1 MSISNYMPS
10 KECGYKYD
18 KLKNVVY
25 LVTKDH
31 LKDIHIDNGDAFI
44 INLDE
49 APLMVECI
57 SVEFSEQESLDERYK
72 FTKTLKFTVNGYAN
86 VNSLEG
92 GCYGIIVASDGT
104 TFMTNVDFP
113 AKVTFTYNLTSSKNQ
128 TEFTLTSQS
137 NYPTLRLDA
146 NLNASSK
153 KCKVY
158 AEYGVESINFIEK
171 DYVTLNDRTSVITLF
186 GGRKFNT
193 VEFLKNACTLQ
204 ETWDGEKATDVL
216 SFDIAFDDYKTSWQY
231 NLLEFMDNLYAGMVK
246 PKSDSNAF
254 FIGFNFGLR
263 PSYEIATT
271 TEDGSSNKITITMRE
286 DSVHGMYTFENPRIV
301 ENGDVTWRYV
311 ENVGDYATYECIDYN
326 IAVYLAMEEIDI
338 HNNPTSRYMVLE
350 GYEDQY
356 SQLFN
361 VVGTFQ
367 ERVTFYTTKC
377 SWFSPCKSIG
387 NMPSLITFTGT
398 QCKEYTFGSR
408 CDWHFENLPNY
419 LIFSRTSG
427 YADTEYTLQICNTL
441 VTDTTVTSTFDMVH
455 GNRREEIE
463 VQVMSGNMK
472 LIASYQDDTT
482 YTLACDGL
490 DSELTYDEVKVS
502 TIAPYTT
509 MKEAIIGT
517 CVNRIGS
524 RAFSTIQSLLRVT
537 IPETVKS
544 IGDDAFYYVT
554 SLANVELPS
563 SLTTI
568 GDEVFY
574 YCTSLRSIVI
584 PNNVTTMG
592 THVFSDCY
600 SLSSATLST
609 GLSVLPPYTF
619 RNCINLGSITIPSNY
634 TTIGAYAF
642 RDCTSLTS
650 ATVSSVTSFEIGAFN
665 NCYSLQS
672 ISFPNATYIDVDSFR
687 NCSGLT
693 SVTIPDGV
701 TFVGSNAFSNCSSLN
716 AIYLLPLTPPST
728 YGNMFNNTNN
738 CPIYV
743 HCEALNAYQTSE
755 YWRYYAKRYVSL
767 EGNCPIKFDGSYID
781 GTRFQL
787 GCDGES
793 ALTQSEVDLGG
804 NNGMLSSAVVGSCW
818 TVVSIGENAFAN
830 ETSLTAITLPNTIT
844 RLEDCSFYGCTS
856 LSNTNFL
863 PSGLEFIGD
872 NAFSGCTSIKSVIFP
887 NSVTTLES
895 GIFAR
900 CTSLSSIT
908 WGNSM
913 SYVGNYNFSHC
924 TSLSGVSFANT
935 NITQIRGSAFLNCT
949 NISSINWGNVTD
961 VGDSSFIGCI
971 SLTSLTIPNRV
982 TNLGVSAF
990 MNCTSL
996 ANVSIGNGVTTL
1008 NTSLFNGCT
1017 SLSSITMYSG
1027 VTSIGDYTFN
1037 NCQSLENITLPERLR
1052 TIGNYAFDGCTSLET
1067 ITIPSGVTSIGSYA
1081 FYGCNSLEGVWL
1093 KPLTPPTLRSRAF
1106 DETNNCPIYVP
1117 CCSLAEYQ
1125 SAQVWNGYA
1134 NRLVGYAY
1142 EECDVCPIKL
1152 VLTYD
1157 DSTVVT
1163 LYCDS
1168 DGTVSSADTKSDGEG
1183 YTEIVDAEVG
1193 NCVTVISDDTFGG
1206 AVSLSSVTLS
1216 SGLTTIGASAF
1227 SGCTALKEITL
1238 PNTVTQVGSSAFSGD
1253 TSLKK
1258 AILSNSLSA
1267 TSSFMFA
1274 GCSSLSAITLPNSIN
1289 VIGWGSFS
1297 ACTSLSSVTL
1307 ESGVTSIQSVAFRD
1321 CTSLTEVYVESLI
1334 PPYLGDNVF
1343 EFSVGNANYPIYVH
1357 CCALGAYQK
1366 HNKWKNYAKR
1376 LRAIETPCTPKVE
1389 ATYWGNTE
1397 YEQIAKLY
1405 CNNCGSVAANES
1417 VTQDEIRNYLPNS
1430 IDGYN
1435 PYSAITNVKITGCSA
1450 SIGNGAF
1457 FECTSLQY
1465 ATMSNDI
1472 TTIGNYAFKNCETM
1486 SGITLSNTLTRLN
1499 YQAFQGCTSLSG
1511 ITLPNTLTYIG
1522 DYAFE
1527 HCANMNGAITIPNGV
1542 TYIGVAAFKN
1552 CHHITSAN
1560 IPSGVTTLG
1569 ESMFDDCIRLRDVS
1583 LPSTLTSIGDS
1594 AFRLCID
1601 LTGVTIPDSVTNIG
1615 NKAFE
1620 NCEKLTAITIPSGV
1634 TTIGEDAFYN
1644 CSGVTDVWLYPQ
1656 VPPTLSGETTFDN
1669 LSPNGYTM
1677 HVPCLIAY
1685 SNARG
1690 WREYAGHMQEYGS
1703 GCDAAL
1709 IASYTDHNIHTV
1721 MCGDLSGTTLTQNNV
1736 RSGQESFTL
1745 INNVGIGDCVT
1756 AIGNSA
1762 FMSCASLT
1770 SINIPSGVTSIGQN
1784 AFNGCTSL
1792 TNIVIPSG
1800 VTSIGYRSFYGCSNL
1815 TDITISDSSNYQYIG
1830 NQAFYNC
1837 TSLTSCTI
1845 GSGVTSIGTQ
1855 AFSDC
1860 YNIAIMTINRTYPP
1874 QIQYDTFAYT
1884 NNFPIYVPCQSVNAY
1899 KTADN
1904 WRSYASRIRG
1914 IEPCEVHPMYKFT
1927 LNNMSVVSAEC
1938 ETTTIVS
1945 GMTSPYKTSMVKAE
1959 MYDCVN
1965 SIGYGAFEGCT
1976 GLTTVTMPS
1985 GLTNISDYAF
1995 YYCKSLTSVTI
2006 PDSVTSIGNNAF
2018 GECPSLRTCTIGSGV
2033 TSFGDNA
2040 FSWCTSLT
2048 SVTIHNGVTS
2058 IGYRAFY
2065 SCRSITSITIPNSV
2079 TSISNFAFEN
2089 CSGLTSVTVEAKT
2102 PPALGNTN
2110 AFNNTNDCPIYVP
2123 SGSVNAYKTASR
2135 WSSLASRIQPIP

>member
-286 DSVHGMYTFENPRIV
+286 DSVHGMYTLENPRIV

-338 HNNPTSRYMVLE
+338 HNNPTGRYMVLE

-524 RAFSTIQSLLRVT
+524 RAFSSIQSLLRVS
-537 IPETVKS
+537 IPESVKS
-544 IGDDAFYYVT
+544 IGDDAFYFVT

-619 RNCINLGSITIPSNY
+619 RSCSNLGSITIPSNY

-672 ISFPNATYIDVDSFR
+672 ISFPNATYIGYDSFR
-687 NCSGLT
+687 NCSGLKT
-693 SVTIPDGV
+693 VTIPSGV

-728 YGNMFNNTNN
+728 FGNMFNNTNN

-755 YWRYYAKRYVSL
+755 YWAAYAKRYVAI
-767 EGNCPIKFDGSYID
+767 EDNCPIKFDGSYID
-781 GTRFQL
+781 GTRYQL
-787 GCDGES
+787 GCNGES

-804 NNGMLSSAVVGSCW
+804 NNGMLSSAVVGSCDG

-863 PSGLEFIGD
+863 PSSLEFIGD
-872 NAFSGCTSIKSVIFP
+872 NAFSGCTSIKSVTFP

-895 GIFAR
+895 GVFAR

-913 SYVGNYNFSHC
+913 TYVGNYNFYHC

-935 NITQIRGSAFLNCT
+935 NITQIRVSAFLNCT

-961 VGDSSFIGCI
+961 VGDSSFEGCI
-971 SLTSLTIPNRV
+971 RLRSLTIPNRV
-982 TNLGVSAF
+982 TNLGVGAF

-1008 NTSLFNGCT
+1008 NTRLFNGCT

-1052 TIGNYAFDGCTSLET
+1052 TIGNYAFNGCTSLET

-1093 KPLTPPTLRSRAF
+1093 KPLTPPTLGSRAF
-1106 DETNNCPIYVP
+1106 DETNNCSIYVP

-1183 YTEIVDAEVG
+1183 YTEIVNAEVG

-1238 PNTVTQVGSSAFSGD
+1238 PNTVTQVGSYAFSGD

-1289 VIGWGSFS
+1289 VIGWSSFS

-1397 YEQIAKLY
+1397 HEQVAKLY
-1405 CNNCGSVAANES
+1405 CNNCGSVSANES

-1465 ATMSNDI
+1465 ATMNNDI
-1472 TTIGNYAFKNCETM
+1472 TTIGDYAFKNCETM

-1527 HCANMNGAITIPNGV
+1527 HCASMNGAITIPNGV

-1569 ESMFDDCIRLRDVS
+1569 VSMFDDCIRLRDVS

-1656 VPPTLSGETTFDN
+1656 TPPTLSGESTFDN

-1709 IASYTDHNIHTV
+1709 MASYIDHNIYTV
-1721 MCGDLSGTTLTQNNV
+1721 MCGDLSSTTLTQNNV

-1745 INNVGIGDCVT
+1745 INNIGIGDCVT

-1762 FMSCASLT
+1762 FAS
-1770 SINIPSGVTSIGQN
+1770 
-1784 AFNGCTSL
+1784 
-1792 TNIVIPSG
+1792 
-1800 VTSIGYRSFYGCSNL
+1800 
-1815 TDITISDSSNYQYIG
+1815 
-1830 NQAFYNC
+1830 C
-1837 TSLTSCTI
+1837 TSLTSVTIPNSVTTISQYAFEYCSGLTSVTI
-1845 GSGVTSIGTQ
+1845 GSGITSIGTY
-1855 AFSDC
+1855 AFNRCSGLTS
-1860 YNIAIMTINRTYPP
+1860 ITINATNPP
-1874 QIQYDTFAYT
+1874 QIQYDSFNNT
-1884 NNFPIYVPCQSVNAY
+1884 NNCPVYVPCEKVAAY
-1899 KTADN
+1899 KVASN
-1904 WRSYASRIRG
+1904 WSNYASRIRG
-1914 IEPCEVHPMYKFT
+1914 IEPCEAQPMYKFT
-1927 LNNMSVVSAEC
+1927 LNDMSVVSAEC

-1959 MYDCVN
+1959 IGDCVN
-1965 SIGYGAFEGCT
+1965 SLG
-1976 GLTTVTMPS
+1976 
-1985 GLTNISDYAF
+1985 DYAF
-1995 YYCKSLTSVTI
+1995 DGCTILTSVTI
-2006 PDSVTSIGNNAF
+2006 PS
-2018 GECPSLRTCTIGSGV
+2018 
-2033 TSFGDNA
+2033 
-2040 FSWCTSLT
+2040 
-2048 SVTIHNGVTS
+2048 GVTS
-2058 IGYRAFY
+2058 IGQRAFRDC
-2065 SCRSITSITIPNSV
+2065 SSLTSIDIPSGVTWIRNETFANCSGLTSVTIPNSV
-2079 TSISNFAFEN
+2079 TSIGDSAFYR
-2089 CSGLTSVTVEAKT
+2089 CSTLTSITLPNSLGTISIYAFRYCTSLTSIIIEATT
-2102 PPALGNTN
+2102 PPRLSNVN
-2110 AFNNTNDCPIYVP
+2110 AFQYTNNCPIYVP
-2123 SGSVNAYKTASR
+2123 AESVDAYKAADK
-2135 WSSLASRIQPIP
+2135 WSSLASRIQAIP